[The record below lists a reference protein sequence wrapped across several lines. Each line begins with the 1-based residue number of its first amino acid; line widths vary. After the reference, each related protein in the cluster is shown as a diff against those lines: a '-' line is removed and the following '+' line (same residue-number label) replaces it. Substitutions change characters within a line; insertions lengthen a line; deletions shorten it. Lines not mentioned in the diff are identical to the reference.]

1 MKSVKL
7 VENTPSS
14 ASAINKFRQKSQ
26 IIRKATAWRKKSRQ
40 SLHIKNEDRERKAT
54 ETLAVVLGKN
64 IVKYPKNCF
73 LYNSVN
79 VKN

>member
-1 MKSVKL
+1 M

-64 IVKYPKNCF
+64 NVKYPKTVLNEYKF
-73 LYNSVN
+73 YSINA
-79 VKN
+79 KN